1 MLLFKTINSD
11 GGFCAAPAYAAANE
25 DTACLVKSPKFT
37 IQITPPSFKL
47 QLRCCGND
55 DISSRELPYFV
66 YISERNM
73 HRDKRAHLP
82 SVDPLA
88 SPGTETQHT
97 DARRH
102 HSCDRGQRLRCSLWG
117 QLEGRVLVR
126 WCVWTWPD
134 PHYTTKQWR
143 VCPQT
148 ALHLP
153 SRSTRLPLLTADRN
167 IIKKV
172 FQSLFFF
179 PDISLKAI
187 SYD

>member
-1 MLLFKTINSD
+1 MPFKWMNLLYLMLLFKTINSD
-11 GGFCAAPAYAAANE
+11 GGFCAANE

-37 IQITPPSFKL
+37 IHITLASFKL
-47 QLRCCGND
+47 QLRCWGND

-73 HRDKRAHLP
+73 HRYKRAHLP
-82 SVDPLA
+82 SADPLA
-88 SPGTETQHT
+88 SPGTKTQHT

-117 QLEGRVLVR
+117 QLQGRVLVR
-126 WCVWTWPD
+126 WCVWAWAD
-134 PHYTTKQWR
+134 AHYTTKQWR

-148 ALHLP
+148 ALYLP
-153 SRSTRLPLLTADRN
+153 SRSTRLSLLIADCN

-172 FQSLFFF
+172 FWSQFVFQTSFH
-179 PDISLKAI
+179 
-187 SYD
+187 

>member
-126 WCVWTWPD
+126 VDVAWSTL
-134 PHYTTKQWR
+134 YY
-143 VCPQT
+143 QT
-148 ALHLP
+148 MTGLP
-153 SRSTRLPLLTADRN
+153 SNCSPPSKQKHEASPVNCRPQHN
-167 IIKKV
+167 
-172 FQSLFFF
+172 
-179 PDISLKAI
+179 
-187 SYD
+187 

>member
-1 MLLFKTINSD
+1 MT

-179 PDISLKAI
+179 QTFH
-187 SYD
+187 